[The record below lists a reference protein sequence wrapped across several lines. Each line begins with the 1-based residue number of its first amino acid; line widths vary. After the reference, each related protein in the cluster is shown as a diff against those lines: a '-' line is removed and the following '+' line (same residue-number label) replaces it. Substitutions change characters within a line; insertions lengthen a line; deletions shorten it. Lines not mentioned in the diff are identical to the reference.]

1 MRLRIIASIGALAV
15 LGFAAPAH
23 AEISSLPKTV
33 AEQIA
38 AMGPHLNP
46 EIITKSFAL
55 MRPLQAAPSSGWS
68 RAGEL

>member
-1 MRLRIIASIGALAV
+1 VRLRIIASIGALAV

-38 AMGPHLNP
+38 AMGP
-46 EIITKSFAL
+46 IST
-55 MRPLQAAPSSGWS
+55 RRSSRKAS
-68 RAGEL
+68 R